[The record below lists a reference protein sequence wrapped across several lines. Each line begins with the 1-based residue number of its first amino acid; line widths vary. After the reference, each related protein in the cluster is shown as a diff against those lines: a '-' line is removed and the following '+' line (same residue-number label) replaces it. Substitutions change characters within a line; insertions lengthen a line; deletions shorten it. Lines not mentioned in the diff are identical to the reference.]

1 MAAYK
6 PTCVKDV
13 SAEDF
18 IKAYSAHLKSNDK
31 LHLPTWVDVV
41 KTGKFK
47 ELAPYDEDWY
57 FVRAASILV
66 SLFAAAAAICRRLYN
81 RPGIGIGRFQTLFGG
96 RMHRGAA
103 PEKFSKSSG
112 GLVRHIMQSLEEI
125 GILEKCTSIKGGRKL
140 TASGQRDMDVI
151 AGGIKAELEQ
161 L

>member
-1 MAAYK
+1 
-6 PTCVKDV
+6 
-13 SAEDF
+13 
-18 IKAYSAHLKSNDK
+18 
-31 LHLPTWVDVV
+31 
-41 KTGKFK
+41 
-47 ELAPYDEDWY
+47 
-57 FVRAASILV
+57 
-66 SLFAAAAAICRRLYN
+66 
-81 RPGIGIGRFQTLFGG
+81 
-96 RMHRGAA
+96 MHRGAA

>member
-57 FVRAASILV
+57 FVR
-66 SLFAAAAAICRRLYN
+66 AAAICRRLYN